1 MRRVK
6 WSTIAWVALAIVV
19 VWTVV
24 AIVLGWPVPQEN
36 PGIVQKP

>member
-6 WSTIAWVALAIVV
+6 WSTLAWVALTIVV

-24 AIVLGWPVPQEN
+24 ALVLGWPVPQEN
-36 PGIVQKP
+36 PGIVDKP